1 MKDVLGMIA
10 LALGGVV
17 VLLIAMN
24 ILWNKKYRPM
34 QMKKG
39 RPTPMFNDIVKRV
52 IKFVFVEDREPYAKV
67 SIKFVNRKTT
77 YLALLVLS
85 FVAILVGKVA
95 VGAVFLFVLI
105 IVITARTRG
114 VFAPRSAILTRM
126 YEVAASEFRYARG
139 SELNPWGFVQI
150 KEWETLTVPG
160 ETVVQFPA
168 AFRSDDPK
176 KREDFENHF
185 NGTLGGEN
193 TWIYRWDSPQGIVR
207 CLPVSH
213 VPTMAKYEGSK
224 GEWNEIPMGL
234 GPEGPV
240 VWDIA
245 AAPHILICGTTGG
258 GKSVTQR
265 TIIFHCIQ
273 HSDRWRFLG
282 VDLKRVE
289 LSGYKQYDDVV
300 LGIAT
305 ELADGVE
312 VMRFGK
318 EEMMNRYAE
327 MEEYKVDHFLKLPN
341 PPMALMIMVDEA
353 YMFMAPT
360 GLRTDVGKEMDE
372 LHGEATTL
380 IGEIARLGR
389 AAGVHLVLATQRP
402 DAKVIYGEIKQN
414 LAARYAAGRMGSTAS
429 QMVLDSDGATRIPGE
444 VKGRAILSINGDE
457 QPLQGYFAEQTWIDT
472 WRAEKSTGS
481 GASRANA
488 LGDGMSIE
496 LPEDLGDGEIEDR
509 FTRGAS
515 SSAKEAPVSLPVAM
529 DDDDYDDAIPAPSP
543 AVAEDAPMFSVFPAQ
558 QAANDSPATGMRR
571 PDLAGKPPA
580 VREEDEWDDGMESVF
595 SFIDNPVA
603 RKAPVAPAPSPRAP
617 SPFASPLTPQ
627 AAPEAA
633 PKPAPALPRPVSQ
646 PLPRPVSTPPTVPL
660 AGAPAS
666 PARAALPSRP
676 SLPPLPPR
684 PSS

>member
-1 MKDVLGMIA
+1 MKDVLGLIA
-10 LALGGVV
+10 AGFVGLI

-24 ILWNKKYRPM
+24 ILWNKKWRPL
-34 QMKKG
+34 QMRKG

-52 IKFVFVEDREPYAKV
+52 IKFVFVEDHAPYEKV
-67 SIKFVNRKTT
+67 SLKFVNRKVS
-77 YLALLVLS
+77 YLALLALS
-85 FVAILVGKVA
+85 IVSFIIGKA
-95 VGAVFLFVLI
+95 PVGAVFLFVLI
-105 IVITARTRG
+105 VVIAARTRG
-114 VFAPRSAILTRM
+114 VFAPRNAILTRM

-139 SELNPWGFVQI
+139 SEMNPWGFVQI

-160 ETVVQFPA
+160 ETVVTFPA

-193 TWIYRWDSPQGIVR
+193 TWIYRWDSPTGIVR

-213 VPTMAKYEGSK
+213 VPKMAKYEGSK
-224 GEWNEIPMGL
+224 GEWNEIPMGI

-240 VWDIA
+240 IWDIA
-245 AAPHILICGTTGG
+245 AAPHLLVCGTTGG

-273 HSDRWRFLG
+273 HSDMWRFLG
-282 VDLKRVE
+282 IDLKRVE
-289 LSGYKQYDDVV
+289 LSGYKKYDDVV

-305 ELADGVE
+305 DLADGVE

-318 EEMMNRYAE
+318 EEMMNRYSQ
-327 MEEYKVDHFLKLPN
+327 MESYGVDHFLRLPD
-341 PPMALMIMVDEA
+341 PPKALMIMVDEA

-360 GLRTDVGKEMDE
+360 GVRTDEGKEMDE

-429 QMVLDSDGATRIPGE
+429 QMVLDTDGATRIPGE

-457 QPLQGYFAEQTWIDT
+457 MPLQGYFAEQSWMDE
-472 WRAEKSTGS
+472 WRQ
-481 GASRANA
+481 SRAGVNA
-488 LGDGMSIE
+488 ADKSLGAGMSTE
-496 LPEDLGDGEIEDR
+496 LPEDFNDGEIEDR
-509 FTRGAS
+509 FARSEVPKKVESPISSLPDEDDYASDEQNDGFAPPFAAPRPADPAIS
-515 SSAKEAPVSLPVAM
+515 SSGSE
-529 DDDDYDDAIPAPSP
+529 
-543 AVAEDAPMFSVFPAQ
+543 
-558 QAANDSPATGMRR
+558 MRR
-571 PDLAGKPPA
+571 PDLSGKGPT

-595 SFIDNPVA
+595 AAISNPIAQKGPTEIVPPQA
-603 RKAPVAPAPSPRAP
+603 KPSLRLPMPVQSQAPVAPSK
-617 SPFASPLTPQ
+617 PLTS
-627 AAPEAA
+627 
-633 PKPAPALPRPVSQ
+633 LPRPVAPAIQ
-646 PLPRPVSTPPTVPL
+646 RPAP
-660 AGAPAS
+660 GAPPVTPS
-666 PARAALPSRP
+666 GGIETTRTPSALPSRP
-676 SLPPLPPR
+676 GLPPLPPR
-684 PSS
+684 PSH